1 MGFIFF
7 IKNDTKLKN
16 VCYNADNDSRNPFF
30 GIPYMLLYDQEKVG
44 GKIMSQGKL
53 DFLVREILRKFPECT
68 YSINKSQ
75 KSDSIYLY
83 ITDGILTR
91 SIRISDHR
99 NGYNHF
105 FNTEIVSDKLNIN
118 CIRGAIANV
127 CKSMRKS
134 RTNYYLNKI
143 SAQYATA

>member
-1 MGFIFF
+1 
-7 IKNDTKLKN
+7 
-16 VCYNADNDSRNPFF
+16 
-30 GIPYMLLYDQEKVG
+30 MLLYSQEKGGG
-44 GKIMSQGKL
+44 GKMSQGKL
-53 DFLVREILRKFPECT
+53 DYMVREILRKFPECT
-68 YSINKSQ
+68 YSISRSQ
-75 KSDSIYLY
+75 KSDSIYLF
-83 ITDGILTR
+83 ITDGTLKR

-134 RTNYYLNKI
+134 RTNYYLNKL

>member
-1 MGFIFF
+1 
-7 IKNDTKLKN
+7 
-16 VCYNADNDSRNPFF
+16 
-30 GIPYMLLYDQEKVG
+30 
-44 GKIMSQGKL
+44 MSQGKL
-53 DFLVREILRKFPECT
+53 DFIVREILKKFSECT

-105 FNTEIVSDKLNIN
+105 FNTEIVSDKIN
-118 CIRGAIANV
+118 ENCLRGAIVNV
-127 CKSMRKS
+127 CNSMRKS
-134 RTNYYLNKI
+134 RTNYYLKAL
-143 SAQYATA
+143 STQYASA